1 MMLKHLNE
9 IEPVATSHGVG
20 LKRVLLSKPETET
33 GLTQIAV
40 TKLKAGEVADEHVHE
55 TMEEEFFFMSG
66 VAEVEIDG
74 KAVVC
79 RAGDFLKV
87 SHGIRHKL
95 RAVEDTEMMTI
106 GTTIR

>member
-1 MMLKHLNE
+1 MKLKHLDD
-9 IEPVATSHGVG
+9 IMPVATSHGVG
-20 LKRVLLSKPETET
+20 QKRVLLNKAETET

-40 TKLKAGEVADEHVHE
+40 TRLKAGEVAEEHVHE
-55 TMEEEFFFMSG
+55 TMEEEFFFIKG

-87 SHGIRHKL
+87 SHGVRHRL
-95 RAVEDTEMMTI
+95 NAVEDTEMMTI
-106 GTTIR
+106 GAVIR

>member
-20 LKRVLLSKPETET
+20 LKRVLLSKAETET

-55 TMEEEFFFMSG
+55 TMEEEFFFISG
-66 VAEVEIDG
+66 VTEVEIDG
-74 KAVVC
+74 KTVVC
-79 RAGDFLKV
+79 HAGDFLKV
-87 SHGIRHKL
+87 SHGVRHRL

-106 GTTIR
+106 GATIR

>member
-1 MMLKHLNE
+1 MLKHLND

-20 LKRVLLSKPETET
+20 QKRVLLSKAETET
-33 GLTQIAV
+33 GLTQIAI
-40 TKLKAGEVADEHVHE
+40 TRLKAGEVADGHVHE
-55 TMEEEFFFMSG
+55 TMEEEFFFMKG
-66 VAEVEIDG
+66 VTEVEIDS

-87 SHGIRHKL
+87 SHGVRHRL

-106 GTTIR
+106 GAVIR

>member
-1 MMLKHLNE
+1 MNLKHLNE
-9 IEPVATSHGVG
+9 IKPVATSHGVSQ
-20 LKRVLLSKPETET
+20 KRVLLSQAETET

-40 TKLKAGEVADEHVHE
+40 TKLKAGEVAEEHVHE
-55 TMEEEFFFMSG
+55 TMEEEFFFMKG

-87 SHGIRHKL
+87 SHGVRHRL

-106 GTTIR
+106 GATIR

>member
-1 MMLKHLNE
+1 MLKHLND
-9 IEPVATSHGVG
+9 IEPIVTSHGVG
-20 LKRVLLSKPETET
+20 QKRVLLSKAETET

-55 TMEEEFFFMSG
+55 TMEEEFFFISG
-66 VAEVEIDG
+66 VTEVEIDG
-74 KAVVC
+74 KVVVC

-87 SHGIRHKL
+87 NHGISHRL

-106 GTTIR
+106 GATIR

>member
-1 MMLKHLNE
+1 MLKHLNN
-9 IEPVATSHGVG
+9 IEPIVTSHGVG
-20 LKRVLLSKPETET
+20 QKRVLLSKAETET

-55 TMEEEFFFMSG
+55 TMEEEFFFMKG

-87 SHGIRHKL
+87 SNGVRHRL
-95 RAVEDTEMMTI
+95 RAIEDTEMMTI
-106 GTTIR
+106 GAVIR